1 MPATSPANVDF
12 SPLED
17 DPRFRAACLRFL
29 QLANTYIAQ
38 VFFQTFNDGKR
49 CKQLYEWLDSVKGD
63 ADWTHE
69 RGMSQSLYRNIVPAA
84 DGHRSGYLD
93 VYDADF
99 AHMLYR
105 METELPGAA
114 NRFYRNLNL
123 FHAVPLRPRRFLR
136 LLETLRQK
144 RNCLKD
150 YERRRHKGRRPDDNE
165 VIEAFGLLLLPILH
179 QHFLGAVSSANARA
193 RRAGR
198 NAQADIRAIDFR
210 FRQARKRRAEATEQV
225 FGARKRGLVEKKR
238 RKDAEEAKQ
247 KFMRLYRE
255 LYPEGAWPRY
265 NYHRFRIRIAF
276 IGGTNMRNLRRLT
289 GKWQRGWHFS
299 RDIEPLYNTAMAV
312 NNLLDEAFWH
322 MAEADDRKVERLRR
336 EEKLSKKRARARL
349 GADACL
355 NAEMRP
361 LRNHVAHNGLFCFF
375 KPPDGEDFMPAREV
389 FRQVFAALLK
399 PHAGGPEVA
408 GELYSRLRALLEKQ
422 DYVWVFRRNPENP
435 ANDPPIV
442 IRHWTAETRA
452 RYGDHDRWRLDRR
465 LRPRRICAHWNRA
478 LQEAWQQARQRRGA

>member
-1 MPATSPANVDF
+1 MPRLSPAHVDL
-12 SPLED
+12 SPLEG
-17 DPRFRAACLRFL
+17 DPRFRAASLRFL
-29 QLANTYIAQ
+29 QLANTCIAQ

-63 ADWTHE
+63 TGWT
-69 RGMSQSLYRNIVPAA
+69 RDGGMSATLYGNIVPGK
-84 DGHRSGYLD
+84 DHRRSGYLD

-114 NRFYRNLNL
+114 SRFYRNLRL
-123 FHAVPLRPRRFLR
+123 FHAVPLAPRRFLR
-136 LLETLRQK
+136 LLDTLRQK
-144 RNCLKD
+144 RNFLKD
-150 YERRRHKGRRPDDNE
+150 YERRHRRDGRPDDDA
-165 VIEAFGLLLLPILH
+165 VIEALGLLLLPILH

-193 RRAGR
+193 R
-198 NAQADIRAIDFR
+198 NAQVDVRAIDFR
-210 FRQARKRRAEATEQV
+210 FRQARKRRAEATREV
-225 FGARKRGLVEKKR
+225 FGARQRGRVDRKQ

-247 KFMRLYRE
+247 KFMHLYRE

-265 NYHRFRIRIAF
+265 NYHHFRIRIAF
-276 IGGTNMRNLRRLT
+276 IGRTNMRNLRRLT

-322 MAEADDRKVERLRR
+322 MSEADDREVERLRR
-336 EEKLSKKRARARL
+336 EENLSKKRARARL

-361 LRNHVAHNGLFCFF
+361 LRNHVAHNGLLCFF
-375 KPPDGEDFMPAREV
+375 TPPDEAGFMPVREV
-389 FRQVFAALLK
+389 FRRVFSALLK
-399 PHAGGPEVA
+399 PHAGGPAVA
-408 GELYSRLRALLEKQ
+408 GEFYGRLRALLEKQ
-422 DYVWVFRRNPENP
+422 DYVWAFRRNPENP
-435 ANDPPIV
+435 ADNPPIV

-452 RYGDHDRWRLDRR
+452 VW
-465 LRPRRICAHWNRA
+465 
-478 LQEAWQQARQRRGA
+478 